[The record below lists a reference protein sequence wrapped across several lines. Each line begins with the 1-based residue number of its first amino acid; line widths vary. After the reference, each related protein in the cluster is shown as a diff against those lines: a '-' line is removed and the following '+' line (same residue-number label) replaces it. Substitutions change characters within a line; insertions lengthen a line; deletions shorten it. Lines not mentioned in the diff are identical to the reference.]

1 MPNVSAQNKIM
12 KKAKIKNEF
21 EREIRKNNRKLQK
34 VICNM
39 WKKQWVG
46 EYPENKPIKIS
57 IKLKNNNYGDIVAV
71 ENEKNKTTFHE
82 KSHKSHKQWK

>member
-21 EREIRKNNRKLQK
+21 EREIRKNNRKSQK

-39 WKKQWVG
+39 
-46 EYPENKPIKIS
+46 
-57 IKLKNNNYGDIVAV
+57 
-71 ENEKNKTTFHE
+71 
-82 KSHKSHKQWK
+82 